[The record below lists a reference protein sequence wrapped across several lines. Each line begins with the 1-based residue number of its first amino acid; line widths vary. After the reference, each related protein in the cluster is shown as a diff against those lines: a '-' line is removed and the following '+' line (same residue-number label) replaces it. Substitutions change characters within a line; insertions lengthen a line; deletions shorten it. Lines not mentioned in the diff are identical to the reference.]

1 MSTLLLEGNIA
12 HISLFNLL
20 QLVKLEQKTCLMTLS
35 IKELQQEARLYFR
48 HGVIKHAELNKL
60 TGKDAVYRLICWWS
74 NGAFIIEGIDDVD
87 IPSETISVSLESIL
101 MGSAKKIDDMSDL
114 RAVIPTL
121 ESKVSF
127 TAEAIYEIQ
136 NDLNMEIPEWIPGFV
151 VELPIT
157 FSLARYFD
165 ICTLDDEG
173 SANTLKYMLST
184 GVLSPHY
191 QEIGAHSSS
200 AIESLASI
208 IMEYLGF
215 AQSQELILEACE
227 TLQISPESSN
237 PGFAQLLAF
246 SDYIRERISNVLDED
261 ISQEIEWRLRARIT
275 SLS

>member
-1 MSTLLLEGNIA
+1 MATLLLEGNIA

-20 QLVKLEQKTCLMTLS
+20 QLVKLEQKTCLMTIS
-35 IKELQQEARLYFR
+35 IRELQQEARLYFK
-48 HGVIKHAELNKL
+48 HGIIKHAELNKL
-60 TGKDAVYRLICWWS
+60 IGKDAVYRLISWWTS
-74 NGAFIIEGIDDVD
+74 GQFTIEEIDEVD
-87 IPSETISVSLESIL
+87 ITGETITVPLESIL
-101 MGSAKKIDDMSDL
+101 MGSAKKIDDTADL

-121 ESKVSF
+121 ESKMSF
-127 TAEAIYEIQ
+127 TPEAIYEIQ
-136 NDLNMEIPEWIPGFV
+136 NELNMEVPEWIPGFV

-165 ICTLDDEG
+165 ICPLDDEG

-184 GVLSPHY
+184 GVLSPHHHELNT
-191 QEIGAHSSS
+191 QSSS

-227 TLQISPESSN
+227 SLQISPDSN
-237 PGFAQLLAF
+237 PGFSQLLSF
-246 SDYIRERISNVLDED
+246 SDYIRDRITEVLDED
-261 ISQEIEWRLRARIT
+261 VAQEIEWRLRARIT